1 MKPVAPR
8 PAPAHRRQ
16 GKEQQLMFRR
26 SSILPVGR
34 IQREVLARVLQSTST
49 LVPRDVYTTPTPQ
62 VPGSGKAGNL
72 NWHFSGNGAPQ
83 GSDQLGRADI
93 LSREMSL
100 PKNISKDL
108 CDLFRLMAAD
118 FPATVR
124 ENLVEHLPVGLFEDA
139 VGDYFRVADNNWAE
153 ICWD

>member
-1 MKPVAPR
+1 
-8 PAPAHRRQ
+8 
-16 GKEQQLMFRR
+16 
-26 SSILPVGR
+26 
-34 IQREVLARVLQSTST
+34 
-49 LVPRDVYTTPTPQ
+49 
-62 VPGSGKAGNL
+62 
-72 NWHFSGNGAPQ
+72 
-83 GSDQLGRADI
+83 
-93 LSREMSL
+93 MSL

>member
-1 MKPVAPR
+1 
-8 PAPAHRRQ
+8 
-16 GKEQQLMFRR
+16 MFRR

-72 NWHFSGNGAPQ
+72 NWHFSGNGAPL

-108 CDLFRLMAAD
+108 CDLFRLTAAD
-118 FPATVR
+118 FPAIVR
-124 ENLVEHLPVGLFEDA
+124 ENLVGIYLWDSLTYGAFDDA
-139 VGDYFRVADNNWAE
+139 VGDYFRVADNNCAE